1 MDRRRKWTD
10 IVLPSVV
17 LIVLTVQ
24 MTKGASEWSA
34 ASGIQPTGRSARRS
48 IATSATCTPASFKVR
63 GINPSKPTITAA
75 LPDAT
80 SGCNVAE

>member
-17 LIVLTVQ
+17 LIVFLAVRHMHRMDGTVD
-24 MTKGASEWSA
+24 GADDE
-34 ASGIQPTGRSARRS
+34 GG